1 MEQEQILENTKE
13 YVKNACMGETSGHDW
28 WHIERVYQNAQKI
41 NETEQADSF
50 LVGMIAYLHDLYDHK
65 FFSGDPRKKLEE
77 TILLLDPNEKLSK
90 EQKEN
95 IIHSCL
101 NLGYANNILQKQE
114 LSIEGKIVQDADRL
128 DALGAIAIARTFTY
142 SGAKGRP
149 MYLPEEK
156 EQEVIPEEYQK
167 NGSKSSIGHFY
178 DKVLKVKE
186 KMNTDTA
193 KKLAE
198 ERHHFVEIYLQE
210 FLDEWYGRK

>member
-1 MEQEQILENTKE
+1 MLKSWLCKQ
-13 YVKNACMGETSGHDW
+13 YS
-28 WHIERVYQNAQKI
+28 
-41 NETEQADSF
+41 
-50 LVGMIAYLHDLYDHK
+50 
-65 FFSGDPRKKLEE
+65 P
-77 TILLLDPNEKLSK
+77 
-90 EQKEN
+90 
-95 IIHSCL
+95 
-101 NLGYANNILQKQE
+101 KQE